1 MEGLTPK
8 EADAWASEMTR
19 IVGGTIHELIAAA
32 DKHNIDRDS
41 AVQYY
46 SDLFSAMASVATFE
60 HYEMDGEPLWQGMKF
75 GTHCGNTPDK
85 TTKTGFQEP

>member
-1 MEGLTPK
+1 
-8 EADAWASEMTR
+8 MTR
-19 IVGGTIHELIAAA
+19 IVGCTIHELIAAA

-60 HYEMDGEPLWQGMKF
+60 HYEMDGGADGK
-75 GTHCGNTPDK
+75 G
-85 TTKTGFQEP
+85 

>member
-32 DKHNIDRDS
+32 DKHNIDRD
-41 AVQYY
+41 
-46 SDLFSAMASVATFE
+46 LFSAMASVATFE
-60 HYEMDGEPLWQGMKF
+60 HYEMDGGADGK
-75 GTHCGNTPDK
+75 G
-85 TTKTGFQEP
+85 

>member
-19 IVGGTIHELIAAA
+19 IVGATIHELIAAA

-46 SDLFSAMASVATFE
+46 SDLFSAMN
-60 HYEMDGEPLWQGMKF
+60 G
-75 GTHCGNTPDK
+75 
-85 TTKTGFQEP
+85 

>member
-1 MEGLTPK
+1 M
-8 EADAWASEMTR
+8 
-19 IVGGTIHELIAAA
+19 IHELIAAA

-60 HYEMDGEPLWQGMKF
+60 HYEMDGGADGK
-75 GTHCGNTPDK
+75 G
-85 TTKTGFQEP
+85 

>member
-19 IVGGTIHELIAAA
+19 IVGGTIHELIAVA
-32 DKHNIDRDS
+32 DKHNIGRDS

-60 HYEMDGEPLWQGMKF
+60 HYEMDGGADGK
-75 GTHCGNTPDK
+75 G
-85 TTKTGFQEP
+85 

>member
-1 MEGLTPK
+1 
-8 EADAWASEMTR
+8 MTR

-60 HYEMDGEPLWQGMKF
+60 HYEMDGEADGK
-75 GTHCGNTPDK
+75 G
-85 TTKTGFQEP
+85 